1 MNVAE
6 WILVCILS
14 FTLFVFLIVGIIF
27 LIKLMGLIKEAKKIT
42 VTAQSIAQKADDV
55 AGNVKSITDQ
65 AENAVT
71 NARRMSNLANLAN
84 LIKKRYNAGKASKK
98 GKE

>member
-14 FTLFVFLIVGIIF
+14 ATLFVFLIVGIIF
-27 LIKLMGLIKEAKKIT
+27 LVKLMGLIKEAKKIT
-42 VTAQSIAQKADDV
+42 ITAQSIADKANSIAGKADDV
-55 AGNVKSITDQ
+55 ASNVK
-65 AENAVT
+65 
-71 NARRMSNLANLAN
+71 RMSYMGSLSSLAN
-84 LIKKRYNAGKASKK
+84 LIKERYNSNKSSKK

>member
-14 FTLFVFLIVGIIF
+14 VTLFVFLIVGIIF
-27 LIKLMGLIKEAKKIT
+27 LIKLMGLIKEAKKVTI
-42 VTAQSIAQKADDV
+42 TAQSIADKANSIAGKADDV
-55 AGNVKSITDQ
+55 ATNVKQITY
-65 AENAVT
+65 AG
-71 NARRMSNLANLAN
+71 SLSSLAN
-84 LIKKRYNAGKASKK
+84 LIKNRYNMSKENKK

>member
-14 FTLFVFLIVGIIF
+14 ATLFIFLICGIVF
-27 LIKLMGLIKEAKKIT
+27 LIKLMGLVKEAKKIT
-42 VTAQSIAQKADDV
+42 VTAQSIAEKADSIAEKADDV
-55 AGNVKSITDQ
+55 ASNVK
-65 AENAVT
+65 
-71 NARRMSNLANLAN
+71 RMSYMGSLSSLAN
-84 LIKKRYNAGKASKK
+84 LIKERYNTSKESKK